1 LRRRNNSTDFKIFNK
16 LWRTKMLKITT
27 KQLVLSTAIALSTT
41 VNAVTSSELIANNK
55 VTLTAFGVVDYYTYN
70 CAGLTAIGQRMVMKQ
85 LYSTKLNQLTATQ
98 LMNTDEFRK
107 GFITSA
113 RYTCNSLRS
122 QLTDA
127 GVGPFI
133 R

>member
-1 LRRRNNSTDFKIFNK
+1 
-16 LWRTKMLKITT
+16 MLKIVT
-27 KQLVLSTAIALSTT
+27 KRLVLSTAIILSTS
-41 VNAVTSSELIANNK
+41 VSAVTSSKLIANNK

-70 CAGLTAIGQRMVMKQ
+70 CAGLTAIGQRMVMNH
-85 LYSTKLNQLTATQ
+85 LYRTKLNQLTAIE
-98 LMNTDEFRK
+98 LMNTAEFRK
-107 GFITSA
+107 GFTTSSQF
-113 RYTCNSLRS
+113 TCNNLRS

>member
-1 LRRRNNSTDFKIFNK
+1 
-16 LWRTKMLKITT
+16 MLKITT